1 MSQGEGAAP
10 SSPARPGKQASR
22 APHGHGSHG
31 SSHVHGSHSSSPR
44 PRLPRLPRP
53 HLPHRLTHQAGPCP
67 SCPRKTLE
75 PCRHSGR
82 RQLPASALPA
92 ALAPCTPLIGRAR
105 SHGLQGRLGKRFL
118 ETRGRRAPC
127 GGPTSSAQDAG
138 QLCSAGVPSS
148 HGHEGSPGGHL
159 GLFNGLIANPN
170 S

>member
-1 MSQGEGAAP
+1 MSELPPEDTGAM
-10 SSPARPGKQASR
+10 PALGQETAS
-22 APHGHGSHG
+22 
-31 SSHVHGSHSSSPR
+31 
-44 PRLPRLPRP
+44 LP
-53 HLPHRLTHQAGPCP
+53 
-67 SCPRKTLE
+67 
-75 PCRHSGR
+75 
-82 RQLPASALPA
+82 PASALPA